1 MSEAEQLAEL
11 VRQWWAKAEESLSS
25 AQVLFEVGNYNS
37 AANRLYYAVFY
48 GVTAALLE
56 KGHSLKKHTGVRSE
70 FHREFIRT
78 GLLDQ
83 QWSTFYNRLFQD
95 RHEGDYV
102 GYVFFDRE
110 HVVTQLALGKQ
121 FLTQLRPL
129 ITSLE

>member
-1 MSEAEQLAEL
+1 MSEAGQRAEL

-25 AQVLFEVGNYNS
+25 AQVLFDVGNYNS

-78 GLLDQ
+78 SLLDQ

-95 RHEGDYV
+95 RHEGDYD
-102 GYVFFDRE
+102 GSVFFDRE
-110 HVVTQLALGKQ
+110 HVESQLAEGKL
-121 FLTQLRPL
+121 FLAELRPL
-129 ITSLE
+129 VDSLA